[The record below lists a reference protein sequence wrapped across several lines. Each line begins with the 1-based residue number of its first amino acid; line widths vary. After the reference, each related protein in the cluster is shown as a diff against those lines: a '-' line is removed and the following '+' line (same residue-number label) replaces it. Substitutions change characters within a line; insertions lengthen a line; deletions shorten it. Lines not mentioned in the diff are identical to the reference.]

1 MHDISYS
8 PDSPCSVAA
17 LAGFVIGGLWYGPLF
32 SKPWMKA
39 SGVTPGN
46 MTTAQS
52 VRLFASA
59 YVLNVIIAFGLS
71 VLMGH
76 ERSLHGGMHVGFFVS
91 LMFMATAIGVIYLFE
106 KRPLKLFLINAGYQ
120 VVNCHG
126 DGRDPGLT
134 VPLNRLP
141 RPRAPHPSPAAPHGN
156 DSH

>member
-1 MHDISYS
+1 MHDIGT
-8 PDSPCSVAA
+8 PQLLHVLVTA

-59 YVLNVIIAFGLS
+59 FVVNVIVAFGLAI
-71 VLMGH
+71 LIGH
-76 ERSLHGGMHVGFFVS
+76 DHSLHGGMHTGFFVS
-91 LMFMATAIGVIYLFE
+91 LMFMATAIGMTYLFE

-120 VVNCHG
+120 VVNCVVMG
-126 DGRDPGLT
+126 GILGIW
-134 VPLNRLP
+134 
-141 RPRAPHPSPAAPHGN
+141 A
-156 DSH
+156 